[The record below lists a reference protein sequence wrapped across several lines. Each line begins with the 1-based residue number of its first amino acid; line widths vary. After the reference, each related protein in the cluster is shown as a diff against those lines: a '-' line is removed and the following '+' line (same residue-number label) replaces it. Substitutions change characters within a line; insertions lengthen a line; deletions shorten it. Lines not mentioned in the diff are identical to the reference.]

1 MKEYNV
7 ILKFGDV
14 SITIE
19 AENKTEVREIAERRL
34 INDNLKDDSKCYDI
48 EVEEVD

>member
-7 ILKFGDV
+7 LYKFGDV

-19 AENKTEVREIAERRL
+19 AESEIKAREKAESLLESR
-34 INDNLKDDSKCYDI
+34 NLKEDSECYDI
-48 EVEEVD
+48 EVEKV